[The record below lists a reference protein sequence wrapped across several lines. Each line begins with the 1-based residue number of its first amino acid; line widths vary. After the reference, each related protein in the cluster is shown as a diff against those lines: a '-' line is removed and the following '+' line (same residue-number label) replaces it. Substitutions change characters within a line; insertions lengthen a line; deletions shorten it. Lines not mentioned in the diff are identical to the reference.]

1 MSYTTYITEAIVCGG
16 EDTNTA
22 DRSFLLF
29 TREAGMLYASAKS
42 VRREESKHRYA
53 LQECSH
59 ARVTLVR
66 GKGGWRVTGAE
77 PIANFYAL
85 AETREAR
92 AFLRNTLLLL
102 RRVLRGEVPHP
113 EIFDDVIEAVRA
125 SGGIEPRALES
136 VLTLR
141 TLHTLGYVPPDKR
154 YEHLIGGSFPD
165 GAVDGLGKDLEDVCR
180 KTNDRALTE
189 SHL

>member
-53 LQECSH
+53 LQEFSY

-85 AETREAR
+85 AETRAAR
-92 AFLRNTLLLL
+92 SFLRNIVLLL

-113 EIFDDVIEAVRA
+113 EIFDDVTEAVKT
-125 SGGIEPRALES
+125 SGDHEPHVLES

-141 TLHTLGYVPPDKR
+141 TLHTLGYVSPDKR
-154 YEHLIGGSFPD
+154 YEHLIGGLFPHR
-165 GAVDGLGKDLEDVCR
+165 AVAELDREAEEACR
-180 KTNDRALTE
+180 RANQRALTE